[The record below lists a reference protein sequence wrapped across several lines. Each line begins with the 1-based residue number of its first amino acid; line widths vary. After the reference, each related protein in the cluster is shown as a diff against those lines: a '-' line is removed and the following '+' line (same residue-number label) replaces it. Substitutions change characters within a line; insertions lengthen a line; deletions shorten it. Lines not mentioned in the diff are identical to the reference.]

1 MRAPRGSPTRFV
13 HDRSGSAVVEFAI
26 VAPVLLALVLGTIAF
41 GSFLGVAHSLQA
53 AASEAARAA
62 IAGLDPAER
71 AALATATA
79 QRSVAISQ
87 LLRPDAVVIDARPDP
102 NDPDL
107 FVVTLRYDLKTT
119 LLNLLPPAAPV
130 PQTLSRSAS
139 IRRGGL

>member
-1 MRAPRGSPTRFV
+1 M
-13 HDRSGSAVVEFAI
+13 VEFAI
-26 VAPVLLALVLGTIAF
+26 IAPVLLALVLGTIAF
-41 GSFLGVAHSLQA
+41 GSFLGAAHSLQA
-53 AASEAARAA
+53 AASDAARAA

-71 AALATATA
+71 VALATATA
-79 QRSVAISQ
+79 QRSVAVSQ

-102 NDPDL
+102 DDPDL

-119 LLNLLPPAAPV
+119 LLNLLPRTVPM